1 MGGKGLN
8 TMLVASQVVLSV
20 VLPTVI
26 FPLVYLC
33 SRKDIMTVLGPEVE
47 VETTPVSTGN
57 EERRE
62 DTNSARRAKSYMSP
76 KLVTILGYLLTF
88 IVLLANVYVFVQ
100 LGLGN

>member
-1 MGGKGLN
+1 
-8 TMLVASQVVLSV
+8 
-20 VLPTVI
+20 
-26 FPLVYLC
+26 
-33 SRKDIMTVLGPEVE
+33 MTVLGPEVE

-76 KLVTILGYLLTF
+76 KWVTILGYLLTF